1 ARGYRLGN
9 WKIVWGKRQKE
20 PVQWQ
25 LFDLSK
31 DPSEQRDLAAEQPAK
46 LKELA
51 DAWLE
56 WATKAGVNLGSR

>member
-1 ARGYRLGN
+1 LGH

-31 DPSEQRDLAAEQPAK
+31 DPSEQRDLAASQPAK
-46 LKELA
+46 TAELA
-51 DAWLE
+51 ALWDAWAE
-56 WATKAGVNLGSR
+56 KVGVRK